1 MRQPRRPLSS
11 IVLAAAIAGL
21 AAPARADDRNDRKQA
36 CATAAEDAQQLR
48 MDAKLRAARDRLL
61 SCSRPECP
69 ATVLRDCSQWMNEVA
84 ALMPTVVLGAR
95 DAQGRDVLSARVSI
109 DGVVVASGLDG
120 KTIEVDPGTHTFRFE
135 AEGTATEQVVLI
147 REGEKGR
154 LVSVILDAASATPAT
169 PATTPA
175 SQPARGETPEGDAS
189 ISPWTWIFG
198 GVGLVALG
206 IGAALEVS
214 VNSDASNLQSQCG
227 HACSH
232 SQVDPLVLR
241 QQVLGPIAFGVGAL
255 GLGLATYTFFAT
267 PTANGGATAGVAGR
281 F

>member
-1 MRQPRRPLSS
+1 MRQPVRPFAP

-48 MDAKLRAARDRLL
+48 IDAKLKAARDRLL
-61 SCSRPECP
+61 VCSRAECP

-95 DAQGRDVLSARVSI
+95 DAQGRDVLTAQVSI
-109 DGVVVASGLDG
+109 DGAVVASGLDG
-120 KTIEVDPGTHTFRFE
+120 KAIEVDPGTHTFRFVSGGAT
-135 AEGTATEQVVLI
+135 AEQAVLI

-154 LVSVILDAASATPAT
+154 SISVTLDAQGAMPAVAPTPQPTAMEST
-169 PATTPA
+169 PSRPA
-175 SQPARGETPEGDAS
+175 V
-189 ISPWTWIFG
+189 SPGTWVLA
-198 GVGLVALG
+198 GVGLVG
-206 IGAALEVS
+206 IGIGTYLEVS
-214 VNSDASNLQSQCG
+214 VNSDASSLQGSCG
-227 HACSH
+227 HDCSH
-232 SQVDPLVLR
+232 DKVDPLVLK

-255 GLGLATYTFFAT
+255 GLGLATYTFFAV
-267 PTANGGATAGVAGR
+267 PTASGGATAGVAGR

>member
-1 MRQPRRPLSS
+1 MRQPGRPFAFL
-11 IVLAAAIAGL
+11 VLAVATLGL
-21 AAPARADDRNDRKQA
+21 ATPARADDRNDRKQA

-61 SCSRPECP
+61 VCSRPECP

-95 DAQGRDVLSARVSI
+95 DSQGRDVLSAQVSV
-109 DGVVVASGLDG
+109 DGVAVASGLDG
-120 KTIEVDPGTHTFRFE
+120 KAIEVDPGTHTFRFVSGAAT
-135 AEGTATEQVVLI
+135 AEQAVLI

-154 LVSVILDAASATPAT
+154 SISVTLDVQGATPAAAPT
-169 PATTPA
+169 PPPPPA
-175 SQPARGETPEGDAS
+175 AESTQSRPAV
-189 ISPWTWIFG
+189 SPWTWVLA
-198 GVGLVALG
+198 GVGIVG
-206 IGAALEVS
+206 IGVGTYLELS
-214 VNSDASNLQSQCG
+214 VNADASSLQNSCG
-227 HACSH
+227 HGCSH
-232 SQVDPLVLR
+232 SAVDPLVLK

-255 GLGLATYTFFAT
+255 GLGLATYTFFAV